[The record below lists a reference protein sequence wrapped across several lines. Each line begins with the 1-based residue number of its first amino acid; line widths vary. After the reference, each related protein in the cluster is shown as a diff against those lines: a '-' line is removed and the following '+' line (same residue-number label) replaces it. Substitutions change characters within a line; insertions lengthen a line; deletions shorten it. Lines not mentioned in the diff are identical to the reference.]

1 MSDPDTPPDDIR
13 KAEAASDSNPTHP
26 QQNAFFE
33 RLELALGA
41 TYGDAVQVHREAQV
55 PSRATHIDGLIDM
68 RGVDFQAGLFPP
80 LARWCEDRLVLM
92 EYEAGDTSA
101 HKLNAML
108 GKAAMARAG
117 RGQGKQRWPMVQ
129 VTQNA
134 TLIIV
139 SDRAR
144 PRWFEAWGMEFEQAR
159 RGLWVLEQ
167 PMVTVLVVR
176 PYWFG
181 QSKDTRL
188 WALLSH
194 KLGQRTA
201 LHLFNALLGDTAA
214 AKFDQRLAADL
225 LLQRYPLSFPMNQR
239 GQQES
244 SPQLSDTSTSVW
256 HRMLELSQ
264 EREELCQE
272 REALRTRLSEKEQEA
287 LEQRARAEEQ
297 RARAEEKGELAARLQ
312 AELDRLRAGGQG

>member
-1 MSDPDTPPDDIR
+1 MSGPDTSSDKR
-13 KAEAASDSNPTHP
+13 QKTNAAAENPTHP

-33 RLELALGA
+33 RLEFVLGA
-41 TYGDAVQVHREAQV
+41 TLGDAVQVHREAQV
-55 PSRATHIDGLIDM
+55 PSRATYIDGLVDM
-68 RGVDFQAGLFPP
+68 RGVEFRTGLFPP
-80 LARWCEDRLVLM
+80 LARWCQDRLVLM

-117 RGQGKQRWPMVQ
+117 RGQGKQRWPMVR

-144 PRWFEAWGMEFEQAR
+144 PTWFETWGMEFEEAR

-167 PMVTVLVVR
+167 PFVTVLVVR

-181 QSKDTRL
+181 QSKDARL
-188 WALLSH
+188 WAFLSN

-201 LHLFNALLGDTAA
+201 LRLFDALLGDTAA
-214 AKFDQRLAADL
+214 ATFDQRLAADL
-225 LLQRYPLSFPMNQR
+225 LLQRYPMGFPMNQR
-239 GQQES
+239 GQRES
-244 SPQLSDTSTSVW
+244 SPQTFDSTNSVW

-264 EREELCQE
+264 EREEL
-272 REALRTRLSEKEQEA
+272 RTRLSEKEREA
-287 LEQRARAEEQ
+287 REQ
-297 RARAEEKGELAARLQ
+297 RARAEEKGELAERLQ
-312 AELDRLRAGGQG
+312 AELDRLRASGEE